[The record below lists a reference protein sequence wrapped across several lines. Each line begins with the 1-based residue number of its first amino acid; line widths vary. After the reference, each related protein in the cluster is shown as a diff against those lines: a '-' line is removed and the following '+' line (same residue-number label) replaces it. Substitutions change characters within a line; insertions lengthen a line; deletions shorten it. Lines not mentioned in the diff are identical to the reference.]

1 MPQILPQPSHLD
13 LPKYI
18 PDYPA
23 NHFLPRPRLASLST
37 LFSARPDRSSPD
49 LPDSPSDIVDDDRGS
64 SPNSRPA
71 SSGNYHYVNRV
82 ANSLVPQ
89 VSAQEMYENSPQN
102 PSFPPSSQSYQ
113 PPSQDSLNSNN
124 ASSVRGSEAPA
135 AYLSSTP
142 SPVEA
147 HSPSSFPHPHSA
159 PHSQDRFPHSGP
171 PFMGGDRFNTPQDP
185 MIDQFS
191 RGDKYSTGN
200 PPLHGQ
206 KRMSEPAI
214 LDSANLYP
222 MPSSDPSLRYSQ
234 YDFAFM
240 PASLRSSSNYV
251 PSLQR
256 VSSFDSREARHQPY
270 NYSSGWK
277 HTLTSHRSLESVGN
291 NSSGGGHHPISP
303 VRPNFAAGL
312 ASPIHDS
319 HYGPSPP
326 NTGNSM
332 TSNPGFAIGGNPPSS
347 SQSHT
352 GDGDQGSGDG
362 TNRTYSFV
370 ALPGN
375 AVKKRPRRRYDEIE
389 RLYQCSWPNC
399 TKSYG
404 TLNHLN
410 AHVTMQKHGS
420 KRSPSGTSLTI
431 HCLDEIDVFSTAEF
445 KELRKQWRK
454 AKKEAEAAQLVGGSI
469 RRGSASGRYEDP
481 TMYDSARY
489 GHNVQDVQRHSHMS
503 LSMSSGHV
511 PPSSTNGRYA
521 LSADE
526 LRYPVDQRDEHLGGY
541 FGDVNSRPRYGE
553 STTSSWH
560 PAPTRSD
567 AHYPYVPSISSQ
579 HHGQVTQIS
588 VHHDQPQSHP
598 PPPSTS
604 PRVAPSRL
612 PPNSTLLTPLPG
624 YQSHPMLPPLQT
636 AVDGYD
642 VYDNESTGRPGTGHA
657 SIGPGSGDEFDRRI

>member
-1 MPQILPQPSHLD
+1 MPQILSHPSQLD

-18 PDYPA
+18 PDYPS
-23 NHFLPRPRLASLST
+23 NHFLPRPRLASVAS
-37 LFSARPDRSSPD
+37 LFSARPSRPSPD
-49 LPDSPSDIVDDDRGS
+49 RPASPEDTVDDDRAS

-71 SSGNYHYVNRV
+71 SSRNFHYVNR
-82 ANSLVPQ
+82 AADSLVPQ
-89 VSAQEMYENSPQN
+89 VPAQEMYENTSQI

-113 PPSQDSLNSNN
+113 PPSQDSLTCNT
-124 ASSVRGSEAPA
+124 APAVRASEASA

-147 HSPSSFPHPHSA
+147 RSPPTFPQPHSA

-171 PFMGGDRFNTPQDP
+171 PLMGGDRFNNTPQDP

-191 RGDKYSTGN
+191 RADKYSTGN
-200 PPLHGQ
+200 SQLHGQ

-214 LDSANLYP
+214 LGSTNLYP
-222 MPSSDPSLRYSQ
+222 MPSPDPNLRYSQ

-256 VSSFDSREARHQPY
+256 VSSFDSREVRHEPY
-270 NYSSGWK
+270 AGWK
-277 HTLTSHRSLESVGN
+277 TLTTHRSLESVGN
-291 NSSGGGHHPISP
+291 SSSAVDHHPISP
-303 VRPNFAAGL
+303 LRPNFSAGL
-312 ASPIHDS
+312 ASPPLES

-326 NTGNSM
+326 NTGNSVA
-332 TSNPGFAIGGNPPSS
+332 SNAGFGIGVNPPSS
-347 SQSHT
+347 SHSHT
-352 GDGDQGSGDG
+352 GDGDQGNGDG

-399 TKSYG
+399 TKAYG

-420 KRSPSGTSLTI
+420 KRSPSGTSPTPI
-431 HCLDEIDVFSTAEF
+431 RFNEINVPSMAEF

-454 AKKEAEAAQLVGGSI
+454 AKKEAEAAHLVGGSI
-469 RRGSASGRYEDP
+469 RRGSIPGRYDDP
-481 TMYDSARY
+481 TAYDSARY
-489 GHNVQDVQRHSHMS
+489 GHSVQDLHRHPHMG
-503 LSMSSGHV
+503 MGISSGHV
-511 PPSSTNGRYA
+511 PHSSTNGRYA
-521 LSADE
+521 LAPDE
-526 LRYPVDQRDEHLGGY
+526 ARYPVDQRDEHLGGY
-541 FGDVNSRPRYGE
+541 FGDVSSRPRYGE
-553 STTSSWH
+553 GTSSSWH
-560 PAPTRSD
+560 PAPTRGD
-567 AHYPYVPSISSQ
+567 AHYPYVPSVSSQ
-579 HHGQVTQIS
+579 HHGQMNQIN
-588 VHHDQPQSHP
+588 VHHDHSPSQP
-598 PPPSTS
+598 PPPSAS

-624 YQSHPMLPPLQT
+624 YQTHPMLPPLQT
-636 AVDGYD
+636 AAEYD
-642 VYDNESTGRPGTGHA
+642 VYDNDSTGRPGTGHA
-657 SIGPGSGDEFDRRI
+657 SIGPGSGDEYDHRI

>member
-1 MPQILPQPSHLD
+1 MMPQILSHPSQLD

-18 PDYPA
+18 PDYSS
-23 NHFLPRPRLASLST
+23 NHFLPRPRLASVAS
-37 LFSARPDRSSPD
+37 LFSARPSRPSPD
-49 LPDSPSDIVDDDRGS
+49 RPDSPEDIVDDDRDS

-71 SSGNYHYVNRV
+71 SSGTYHYANR
-82 ANSLVPQ
+82 APDSLLPQ
-89 VSAQEMYENSPQN
+89 VPAQEI
-102 PSFPPSSQSYQ
+102 
-113 PPSQDSLNSNN
+113 LNSNA
-124 ASSVRGSEAPA
+124 ASSVRGSEAPG

-147 HSPSSFPHPHSA
+147 HSPATYPQPHSA
-159 PHSQDRFPHSGP
+159 PHSQDRFPHSAP
-171 PFMGGDRFNTPQDP
+171 LMGGDRFNNTPQDP

-191 RGDKYSTGN
+191 RADKYSTGN
-200 PPLHGQ
+200 SQLHGQ

-214 LDSANLYP
+214 LGSTNLYP

-256 VSSFDSREARHQPY
+256 VSSFDSREVRHEPY
-270 NYSSGWK
+270 SVSSGWK
-277 HTLTSHRSLESVGN
+277 HTLNSHRSLESVGN
-291 NSSGGGHHPISP
+291 SSSGVDHHPISP
-303 VRPNFAAGL
+303 LRPNFSAGL
-312 ASPIHDS
+312 ASPVHES

-326 NTGNSM
+326 NTGNSV
-332 TSNPGFAIGGNPPSS
+332 TSNAGFGIGVNPPSS
-347 SQSHT
+347 SHSHT
-352 GDGDQGSGDG
+352 GDGDPGNADG

-399 TKSYG
+399 TKAYG

-420 KRSPSGTSLTI
+420 KRSPS
-431 HCLDEIDVFSTAEF
+431 EF

-454 AKKEAEAAQLVGGSI
+454 AKKEAEAAHLVGGSI
-469 RRGSASGRYEDP
+469 RRGSISSRYDDP
-481 TMYDSARY
+481 TAYDSARY
-489 GHNVQDVQRHSHMS
+489 GHSVHHPHMGMG
-503 LSMSSGHV
+503 MSSGHLSH
-511 PPSSTNGRYA
+511 SSANGRYA
-521 LSADE
+521 LTADE
-526 LRYPVDQRDEHLGGY
+526 GRYPVDQRDEHLGGY

-553 STTSSWH
+553 GASSSWH

-567 AHYPYVPSISSQ
+567 AHYPYVPSVSSQ
-579 HHGQVTQIS
+579 HHGTMTQIN
-588 VHHDQPQSHP
+588 VHHDQPQSQ
-598 PPPSTS
+598 PPPSSAS

-624 YQSHPMLPPLQT
+624 YQTVSMLPPLQT
-636 AVDGYD
+636 AGEGAYD